1 MSVTILNKIINM
13 KNYIYST
20 LLLFFIG
27 INAFGQAP
35 SWSVNENNFQ
45 YTMSFVAFVNVNGV
59 SLANENDKVAAFV
72 NGECRGVTNL
82 TYVASE
88 DSYYAYLTVFSNEN
102 SEIINFKIYDS
113 TNNVETD
120 VVKTKIFEINE
131 HYGNLFQAYSVANPA
146 LSNTAEIIYFDF
158 NDVNVND
165 TTFAGSQI
173 TLDVDFGVDI
183 ASLNAL
189 FDLSAGAKLFIGTIN
204 QISGNNNMDF
214 STPLQVHV
222 LSEDQTVL
230 KPWEI
235 TVNKSLGTA
244 TYYKKDAV
252 CYIGGVIKVLFTEN
266 EVEVLLIKDGATFA
280 AQTIN
285 NGEAI
290 FSNLGVGKYQ
300 VKVSG
305 NNKEIVINLNNSY
318 EN

>member
-1 MSVTILNKIINM
+1 M

-45 YTMSFVAFVNVNGV
+45 YTMSFVAFVNVDGV
-59 SLANENDKVAAFV
+59 NLSDSNDKVAAFV

-146 LSNTAEIIYFDF
+146 LRNTAEIIYFDF

-189 FDLSAGAKLFIGTIN
+189 FDLSAGAKLFIGTVN

-214 STPLQVHV
+214 SNPLQVHV

-230 KPWEI
+230 KQWEI

-252 CYIGGVIKVLFTEN
+252 CYTGGVIKVLFTEN
-266 EVEVLLIKDGATFA
+266 EVEVLLIKDGATLA
-280 AQTIN
+280 TQTIN

-290 FSNLGVGKYQ
+290 FSNLEVGEYQ

-305 NNKEIVINLNNSY
+305 NNKEIVINLKQ
-318 EN
+318 

>member
-45 YTMSFVAFVNVNGV
+45 YTMSFVAFVNVDGV
-59 SLANENDKVAAFV
+59 NLSDSNDKVAAFV

-189 FDLSAGAKLFIGTIN
+189 FDLSAGAKLFIGTVN

-214 STPLQVHV
+214 SNPLQVHV

-230 KPWEI
+230 KQWEI

-252 CYIGGVIKVLFTEN
+252 CYTGGVIKVLFTEN
-266 EVEVLLIKDGATFA
+266 EVEVLLIKDGATLA
-280 AQTIN
+280 TQTIN

-290 FSNLGVGKYQ
+290 FSNLEVGEYQ

-305 NNKEIVINLNNSY
+305 NNKEIVINLKQ
-318 EN
+318 

>member
-1 MSVTILNKIINM
+1 M

-45 YTMSFVAFVNVNGV
+45 YTMSFVAFVNVDGV
-59 SLANENDKVAAFV
+59 NLSDSNDKVAAFV

-146 LSNTAEIIYFDF
+146 LRNTAEIIYFDF

-183 ASLNAL
+183 ASLSAL
-189 FDLSAGAKLFIGTIN
+189 FDLSAGAKLFIGTVN

-214 STPLQVHV
+214 SNPLQVHV

-230 KPWEI
+230 KQWEI

-252 CYIGGVIKVLFTEN
+252 CYTGGVIKVLFTEN
-266 EVEVLLIKDGATFA
+266 EVEVLLIKDGATLA
-280 AQTIN
+280 TQTIN

-290 FSNLGVGKYQ
+290 FSNLEVGEYQ

-305 NNKEIVINLNNSY
+305 NNKEIVINLKQ
-318 EN
+318 

>member
-1 MSVTILNKIINM
+1 M

-45 YTMSFVAFVNVNGV
+45 YTMSFVAFVNVDGV
-59 SLANENDKVAAFV
+59 NLSDSNDKVAAFV

-146 LSNTAEIIYFDF
+146 LRNTAEIIYFDF

-183 ASLNAL
+183 ASLSAL
-189 FDLSAGAKLFIGTIN
+189 FDLSAGAKLFIGTVN

-214 STPLQVHV
+214 SNPLQVHV

-230 KPWEI
+230 KQWEI

-252 CYIGGVIKVLFTEN
+252 CYTGGVIKVLFTEN
-266 EVEVLLIKDGATFA
+266 EVEVLLIKDEATLA

-290 FSNLGVGKYQ
+290 FSNLEVGEYQ

-305 NNKEIVINLNNSY
+305 NNKEIVINLKQ
-318 EN
+318 

>member
-1 MSVTILNKIINM
+1 M

-45 YTMSFVAFVNVNGV
+45 YTMSFVAFVNVDGV
-59 SLANENDKVAAFV
+59 NLSDSNDKVAAFV

-131 HYGNLFQAYSVANPA
+131 HYGNLFQAYSVANPT
-146 LSNTAEIIYFDF
+146 LSNTAEITNFDF
-158 NDVNVND
+158 KDVNVND
-165 TTFAGSQI
+165 QTIAGSQI
-173 TLDVDFGVDI
+173 TLYVDFGIDIDFGVNNGVDI
-183 ASLNAL
+183 TSLNAI
-189 FDLSAGAKLFIGTIN
+189 FDLSAGAKLFIGTVN

-214 STPLQVHV
+214 TNPLQMHV

-230 KPWEI
+230 KQWEI

-252 CYIGGVIKVLFTEN
+252 CYTRGVIKVLFTEN
-266 EVEVLLIKDGATFA
+266 EVEVLLIKDGATLA
-280 AQTIN
+280 TQTIN

-290 FSNLGVGKYQ
+290 FSNLEVGEYQ

-305 NNKEIVINLNNSY
+305 NNKEIVINLKQ
-318 EN
+318 

>member
-1 MSVTILNKIINM
+1 M

-45 YTMSFVAFVNVNGV
+45 YTMSFVAFVNVDGV
-59 SLANENDKVAAFV
+59 NLSDSNDKVAAFV

-146 LSNTAEIIYFDF
+146 LRNTAEIIYFDF

-183 ASLNAL
+183 ASLSAL
-189 FDLSAGAKLFIGTIN
+189 FDLSAGAKLFIGTVN

-214 STPLQVHV
+214 SNPLQVHV

-230 KPWEI
+230 KQWEI

-252 CYIGGVIKVLFTEN
+252 CYTGGVIKVLFTEN

-280 AQTIN
+280 TQTIN

-290 FSNLGVGKYQ
+290 FSNLEVGEYQ

-305 NNKEIVINLNNSY
+305 NNKEIVINLKQ
-318 EN
+318 

>member
-1 MSVTILNKIINM
+1 M

-45 YTMSFVAFVNVNGV
+45 YTMSFVAFVNVDGV
-59 SLANENDKVAAFV
+59 NLSDSNDKVAAFV

-146 LSNTAEIIYFDF
+146 LRNTAEIIYFDF

-183 ASLNAL
+183 ASLSAL
-189 FDLSAGAKLFIGTIN
+189 FDLSAGAKLFIGTVN

-214 STPLQVHV
+214 SNPLQMHV

-230 KPWEI
+230 KQWEI

-252 CYIGGVIKVLFTEN
+252 CYTGGVIKVLFTEN
-266 EVEVLLIKDGATFA
+266 EVEVLLIKDGATLA

-290 FSNLGVGKYQ
+290 FSNLEVGEYQ

-305 NNKEIVINLNNSY
+305 NNKEIVINLKQ
-318 EN
+318 